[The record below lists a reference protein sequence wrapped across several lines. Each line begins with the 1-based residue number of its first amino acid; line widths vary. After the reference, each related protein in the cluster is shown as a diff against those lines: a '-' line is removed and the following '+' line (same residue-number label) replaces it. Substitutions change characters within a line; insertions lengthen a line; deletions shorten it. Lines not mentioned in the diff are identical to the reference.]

1 MPGCTQ
7 CFANTSTFNQ
17 PPHIHNPHLTGE
29 KLRSM
34 GVKKGA
40 MVPQPGE
47 ELELDSNRPK
57 HFLTLATSSGL
68 HFCT

>member
-1 MPGCTQ
+1 
-7 CFANTSTFNQ
+7 
-17 PPHIHNPHLTGE
+17 
-29 KLRSM
+29 M

-68 HFCT
+68 HFFT